1 MDFTENKSH
10 AETFIAGY
18 GDGGFRIGDQ
28 KFTGSLIMTPEGFY
42 PWSVDEHH
50 NITLES
56 LEKVTS
62 VADQIELL
70 LIGMGQ
76 NMAFLN
82 KEVRAALEKQG
93 IFVDVMATGA
103 AARTYNVLLQ
113 EGRRVAVA
121 LIAID

>member
-1 MDFTENKSH
+1 MEFKENKSH

-18 GDGGFRIGDQ
+18 GGGGFRIGDQ
-28 KFTGSLIMTPEGFY
+28 KFKGSLIMTPEGFY
-42 PWSVDEHH
+42 PWTVQQHQD
-50 NITLES
+50 ITVAS
-56 LEKVTS
+56 LKKITT
-62 VADQIELL
+62 VADKIELL

-82 KEVRAALEKQG
+82 KDVRAALAAKN
-93 IFVDVMATGA
+93 ISIDVMATGA

-121 LIAID
+121 LVAVD